1 MFSLKKIVNF
11 KITRNLFFNIC
22 NNRALCSSSLNVKKY
37 HFDNGLET
45 KATDDCILFGKNLK
59 IKKTLGITQKLNFI
73 TLSKQ
78 LFNDK
83 ITADNSLGKIPET
96 SDLIIERHKEGIVE
110 IQLNRPKGKNSLSKK
125 LTYEVFSFLNTHI

>member
-1 MFSLKKIVNF
+1 MFSLTNIVNS
-11 KITRNLFFNIC
+11 KITRNLFFNI
-22 NNRALCSSSLNVKKY
+22 NKKRALRSSSFIVKKY
-37 HFDNGLET
+37 HFDTGFVKKN
-45 KATDDCILFGKNLK
+45 TDENLLCGKNFKLN
-59 IKKTLGITQKLNFI
+59 QKALSFVQQQNFI

-110 IQLNRPKGKNSLSKK
+110 LQLNRPKGKNSLSKK
-125 LTYEVFSFLNTHI
+125 LTYEVVKLNI